1 MIMATCY
8 CSKCFWMPTSVEG
21 VVSVIWALVAVG
33 TGGVGGLIWAE
44 QVLSARCVE
53 PVDPDADG
61 DPELPGS
68 DCIPNGAVRDSVNAC
83 MFLQKCC
90 ILSRKGVQLLRSHK
104 FM

>member
-1 MIMATCY
+1 MATFY
-8 CSKCFWMPTSVEG
+8 CSKYFWMPTSLEG
-21 VVSVIWALVAVG
+21 VVSVIWALTAMG

-68 DCIPNGAVRDSVNAC
+68 DCIPNGAGRDSVNASI
-83 MFLQKCC
+83 FLQKRCV
-90 ILSRKGVQLLRSHK
+90 LSHKGVQLLRRHEC
-104 FM
+104 M